1 MTTGKEAMHEVSKMK
16 MIPALS
22 AEHQRKWDESRWEC
36 KLDDPERN
44 YDKSRAHLNF
54 EVCKGGVIAPVD
66 QSVCIKE
73 KVDARIAEWK
83 AERLAATGKEPIVR
97 STQHLSV
104 SLVIGGNSERMN
116 ELAFGNQV
124 LQERGNNAHIKRM
137 PEMSSSLSTIT
148 KLSQNVSVRRTS
160 FLLSH
165 IVTKKVVTFMQPSFQ
180 F

>member
-1 MTTGKEAMHEVSKMK
+1 MTYR
-16 MIPALS
+16 I
-22 AEHQRKWDESRWEC
+22 RKWDESRWEC

-54 EVCKGGVIAPVD
+54 EVRKGGVIAPVD

-116 ELAFGNQV
+116 YVAFMHRV
-124 LQERGNNAHIKRM
+124 LHGVVSNSHCKRM
-137 PEMSSSLSTIT
+137 PDIELFSLYNYNV
-148 KLSQNVSVRRTS
+148 LSE
-160 FLLSH
+160 
-165 IVTKKVVTFMQPSFQ
+165 
-180 F
+180 